1 MHQSTLA
8 FSPDLKAQII
18 NLGPRSL
25 AYDRPTEVPVPGAE
39 QSWLKRSLLHIGGY
53 YTRESQLIRGSKVLY
68 SDIVEQATNKEF
80 YKAMDL
86 EYRFATTYS
95 LLCLHVW
102 LILVRLRAEGKNG
115 KDLAQMMYENFQ
127 EDVELR
133 VRAEGVKVRVGK
145 WLSDLEKNFYGSSMA
160 YDKALQG
167 EGDLT
172 EALLRNV
179 YGLDSG
185 KRKRAE
191 ALAKY
196 VQREVA
202 CLSMTDSEAVMSG
215 QVKFSTDFL

>member
-1 MHQSTLA
+1 MLQ
-8 FSPDLKAQII
+8 
-18 NLGPRSL
+18 
-25 AYDRPTEVPVPGAE
+25 
-39 QSWLKRSLLHIGGY
+39 
-53 YTRESQLIRGSKVLY
+53 
-68 SDIVEQATNKEF
+68 
-80 YKAMDL
+80 
-86 EYRFATTYS
+86 
-95 LLCLHVW
+95 
-102 LILVRLRAEGKNG
+102 
-115 KDLAQMMYENFQ
+115 
-127 EDVELR
+127 
-133 VRAEGVKVRVGK
+133 
-145 WLSDLEKNFYGSSMA
+145 
-160 YDKALQG
+160 ALQG

>member
-1 MHQSTLA
+1 
-8 FSPDLKAQII
+8 
-18 NLGPRSL
+18 
-25 AYDRPTEVPVPGAE
+25 
-39 QSWLKRSLLHIGGY
+39 
-53 YTRESQLIRGSKVLY
+53 
-68 SDIVEQATNKEF
+68 
-80 YKAMDL
+80 MDL

-102 LILVRLRAEGKNG
+102 LILVRLRAEGKDG
-115 KDLAQMMYENFQ
+115 RALAQMMYENFQ

-145 WLSDLEKNFYGSSMA
+145 WLTDLEKNFYGSSMA
-160 YDKALQG
+160 YDQALKG

-202 CLSMTDSEAVMSG
+202 CLAMTDSEAVMSG
-215 QVKFSTDFL
+215 QVRFSTDFL